1 VNPGVKMTVGGSND
15 PCGFIQVTSIG
26 SLTPEM
32 NPKHI
37 EVLTD
42 YFHKTFGIPKER

>member
-1 VNPGVKMTVGGSND
+1 MTLGGSND

-26 SLTPEM
+26 SLTPEL
-32 NPKHI
+32 NPKHM

-42 YFHKTFGIPKER
+42 YVHQKLGIPKDR